1 MIKTKSPWEMHL
13 QISRIA
19 RETRRM
25 GVYKPYTAWLVD
37 RKVHDIVCAYI
48 DNMHKHGIDIDE
60 ARYTPIKRLVYAG
73 Y

>member
-1 MIKTKSPWEMHL
+1 MKKAKSPWEMHL

-25 GVYKPYTAWLVD
+25 GVYKPFTAWMID
-37 RKVHDIVCAYI
+37 RKVHDIVCRYI
-48 DNMHKHGIDIDE
+48 DNMRANGIDIDNS
-60 ARYTPIKRLVYAG
+60 RYAPIKREVYAG